1 MRLLALAVLSALAS
15 LVVLL
20 GRPAGGQPER
30 PAEKPPAKL
39 PATHAGAARNIDRMR
54 AELISMNQD
63 IWTYAELGLEE
74 HRSAARLV
82 KVLKKAGFTV
92 QEGVSNMPTAFV
104 ASFGTGR
111 PIIGILAEYDALP
124 ELSQDAT
131 GARKPIAGRTTGH
144 GCGHCA
150 LGTAAVG
157 AAVAV
162 KQAMEKH
169 KLPGTIRLYGTPAE
183 ETVIGKVYMTLD
195 GQFKDLDACLHWHPG
210 TRNRVWYGSSKALIS
225 AKFTF
230 TGLAAHAAGSPDRG
244 RSALDGVELMNVG
257 ANYMR
262 EHVKQTNRI
271 HYVITKGGE
280 QPNVVPATAQVWYYV
295 RADAHED
302 AERQF
307 DWLRDIADGA
317 AKMSRTKVA
326 VQIDTDCHEVI
337 PNLPLS
343 KVIERNFV
351 RVGPPHFDD
360 ADRKLAR
367 ALQEPLRA
375 DFGLKEE
382 KALHDEV
389 ESLPGRPYLA
399 QGGSTDVGDV
409 SWHVPTS
416 GLSAA
421 CFAAGTPGHSWQ
433 NTAAIGS
440 PIGHKGLMV
449 AAKVLAMTAIDLL
462 QDDKVLEEARADLA
476 KRLAGRK
483 YTTRVPKG
491 QKAPKSIR

>member
-1 MRLLALAVLSALAS
+1 MRWLALAVLSSVAALVA
-15 LVVLL
+15 LR
-20 GRPAGGQPER
+20 GHPAAAPIER
-30 PAEKPPAKL
+30 AADPL
-39 PATHAGAARNIDRMR
+39 PAAHAEALRHVEGQR

-82 KVLKKAGFTV
+82 KVLKKAGFSV
-92 QEGVSNMPTAFV
+92 QEGVSHMPTAFV
-104 ASFGTGR
+104 ASYGKGR

-124 ELSQDAT
+124 ELSQDVT
-131 GARKPIAGRTTGH
+131 GTRKPIAGRTTGH

-162 KQAMEKH
+162 KQVMEKH
-169 KLPGTIRLYGTPAE
+169 HLSGTVRLYGTPAE

-195 GQFKDLDACLHWHPG
+195 GQFKDLSACLHWHPG

-230 TGLAAHAAGSPDRG
+230 TGLAAHAAGSPDKG

-262 EHVKQTNRI
+262 EHVKQTNRL

-307 DWLRDIADGA
+307 DWLRDIADGG
-317 AKMSRTKVA
+317 AKMSRTKVSLA
-326 VQIDTDCHEVI
+326 IDTDCHEVI

-343 KVIERNFV
+343 RLVERNFR
-351 RVGPPHFDD
+351 RVGPPRFDE
-360 ADRKLAR
+360 ADRKLAK

-375 DFGLKEE
+375 DFGLKES
-382 KALHDEV
+382 KPLHDDFEP
-389 ESLPGRPYLA
+389 LPEKPYA
-399 QGGSTDVGDV
+399 AEGGSTDVGDI

-416 GLSAA
+416 GVSVA
-421 CFAAGTPGHSWQ
+421 CFAAGSPGHSW
-433 NTAAIGS
+433 
-440 PIGHKGLMV
+440 H
-449 AAKVLAMTAIDLL
+449 
-462 QDDKVLEEARADLA
+462 R
-476 KRLAGRK
+476 
-483 YTTRVPKG
+483 
-491 QKAPKSIR
+491 